1 MSYKKEIVSAEYIVS
16 APSIRECPQTNIPEY
31 AFIGRSNVGKSSLIN
46 MLTGRKNLAR
56 TSSTPGKTQTIN
68 YFLIN
73 REWHIVDLPGY
84 GWAKTGREKKK
95 QWSKNVQQYLLER
108 NALTLLFILLDI
120 RLVPQDIDIELINW
134 AGENGIPLAIVFT
147 KVDKLS
153 KNKVT
158 GSVDRYKKTLFQFW
172 DELPPVFL
180 SSAKNRTGKE
190 DILNYIHQVNESL
203 SR

>member
-1 MSYKKEIVSAEYIVS
+1 MSYKKEIVSAEYIAS

-73 REWHIVDLPGY
+73 GKWHIVDLPGY
-84 GWAKTGREKKK
+84 GWAKTGMEKKK

-108 NALTLLFILLDI
+108 DDLTLLFILLDI
-120 RLVPQDIDIELINW
+120 RLAPQDIDVELINW
-134 AGENGIPLAIVFT
+134 AGENGIPVAIVFT

-158 GSVDRYKKTLFQFW
+158 GSVDRYKKTLLQFW

-203 SR
+203 NR

>member
-1 MSYKKEIVSAEYIVS
+1 MSYKKEIVSAEYIAS
-16 APSIRECPQTNIPEY
+16 APSIRECPITDIPEY

-73 REWHIVDLPGY
+73 SKWHIVDLPGY

-95 QWSKNVQQYLLER
+95 QWSKDVQRYLLER
-108 NALTLLFILLDI
+108 DALTLLFVLLDI
-120 RLVPQDIDIELINW
+120 RLDPQDIDIELINW
-134 AGENGIPLAIVFT
+134 AGENGIPVAIVFT

-180 SSAKNRTGKE
+180 SSAKNQTGKD
-190 DILNYIHQVNESL
+190 DILNYIHHVNESL
-203 SR
+203 NR